1 MPKKKAPSTL
11 TGHAATIWESAYANA
26 WKSYDPKTSKADSQE
41 AHAASVAWTAVKN
54 KYKKVG
60 DKWVKKSLLNGPNLC
75 LRVVKAK
82 LEQKTGLVRWHAQ
95 AANDELDTSA
105 NEVLDP
111 SLFDDLANTFQVI
124 HQAYDQGISPPN
136 YWFGAAQLPILDLSH
151 YSTVLPEESRDK
163 ARLGV
168 ISNVYRDGRFLH
180 VDGFFDIS
188 PMATL
193 AAQSIMNDAD
203 GILRVSVGFWPDWG
217 NIVIEDDILRFKG
230 GRDQAVLDHLAVTSV
245 PRIPT
250 TTIFV
255 EEGVAMSAA
264 TTMAED
270 AGAILG
276 EDGADFVQELEDTVL
291 PNLKAKS
298 MVLLSE
304 EDAPPEESSDEE
316 TEETTEETVED
327 SLVVGE
333 EPVEESAEVTEE
345 EVVEEAT
352 EEADTQEL
360 EEAEP
365 EPVEEEEVVAEAGP
379 VELSEATQ
387 VTETSVDAAVVVAPT
402 IGPVSF
408 QDAVA
413 TIKAREEM
421 WRIKDAWSVL
431 QDVVINITD
440 SPLITD
446 KASAITAALAEYTAF
461 IKSDEVLYSDVADG
475 EDDTVETEVDDAL
488 APESEEIPDD
498 TPEVAPVPAVEAEV
512 ARMSNPAGG
521 FPESSPASSV
531 GTVDTGITPR
541 KGRASTWGDAFDALM
556 GPTAPDAPVTPI
568 PPQLNT
574 AEAQQQIRSA
584 VATFTPEQ
592 QQALQVV
599 INAEVT
605 GALQP
610 LLDEVA
616 SLRQTMLEA
625 LSAVNGGNTP
635 QRPQRRS
642 FAPVRPAR
650 VTTQAQT
657 FSDVLNSLL
666 EKQV

>member
-1 MPKKKAPSTL
+1 MPKRKAPSTL
-11 TGHAATIWESAYANA
+11 TGQAATIWESAYASA
-26 WKSYDPKTSKADSQE
+26 WDSYDPKTSKAASQE
-41 AHAASVAWTAVKN
+41 EYAAKVAWTAVKN

-82 LEQKTGLVRWHAQ
+82 LEQKTGLVRFHAQ
-95 AANDELDTSA
+95 AANDELDKSS

-276 EDGADFVQELEDTVL
+276 EDGADFVQELEDAVL
-291 PNLKAKS
+291 PDLKAKS

-316 TEETTEETVED
+316 TEETTEETIED

-333 EPVEESAEVTEE
+333 EPVEESAEVAEE
-345 EVVEEAT
+345 EVIEEVA
-352 EEADTQEL
+352 EEEVTQEL
-360 EEAEP
+360 EEA
-365 EPVEEEEVVAEAGP
+365 EPVEEEEVVAEAEP
-379 VELSEATQ
+379 VELSEAAQ
-387 VTETSVDAAVVVAPT
+387 VTEALVDAAVVVAPAV
-402 IGPVSF
+402 GPVSF

-421 WRIKDAWSVL
+421 WRIKDAWNVL

-446 KASAITAALAEYTAF
+446 KATAITAALAEYTAF
-461 IKSDEVLYSDVADG
+461 IKSDEVLYSDVADV
-475 EDDTVETEVDDAL
+475 EVDETVETEVDDAL
-488 APESEEIPDD
+488 AHESEEILDD

-512 ARMSNPAGG
+512 AQMSNPAGG

-556 GPTAPDAPVTPI
+556 GPTAPDAPVVPT

-574 AEAQQQIRSA
+574 PEAQQQIRSA

-642 FAPVRPAR
+642 VAPVRPAR

-666 EKQV
+666 EK